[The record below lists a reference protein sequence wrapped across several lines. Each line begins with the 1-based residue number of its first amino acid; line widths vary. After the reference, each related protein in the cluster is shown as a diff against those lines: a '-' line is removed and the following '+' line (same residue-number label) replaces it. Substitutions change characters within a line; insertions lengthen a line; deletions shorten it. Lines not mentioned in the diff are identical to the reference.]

1 MRFEN
6 RVQEVT
12 HTTGTGNLVLFGAF
26 PKFRKFSDAFDNFD
40 QFPYLLETE
49 QGDWE
54 IGIGYYESE
63 DNSINRA
70 EIRLTSN
77 GDMSPIDVQTGIH
90 RISHVVSAEAI
101 TYMQDQINS
110 MMSQLPNT
118 IDSQIQ
124 GILDSSTSL
133 AESSDGTFAFSQ
145 GRLSTI
151 TETYPNGNK
160 VTQFFYSSDG
170 SVNRVEETYDG
181 QKKTTQFNYD
191 SAGELV
197 GYSVTMEAA

>member
-12 HTTGTGNLVLFGAF
+12 QTTGTGNLVLFGAF
-26 PKFRKFSDAFDNFD
+26 PKFRKFSDAFDDFD

-54 IGIGYYESE
+54 IGIGYYVSE
-63 DNSINRA
+63 DNSINRS

-77 GDMSPIDVQTGIH
+77 GDMNPIDVQTGIH

-101 TYMQDQINS
+101 TYMQDQFNS
-110 MMSQLPNT
+110 MMSQLP
-118 IDSQIQ
+118 SQIQ
-124 GILDSSTSL
+124 GILDSSISL
-133 AESSDGTFAFSQ
+133 AESSNGTFTFFQ

-151 TETYPNGNK
+151 TETYPNGDK

-170 SVNRVEETYDG
+170 AVNRVEETYDG
-181 QKKTTQFNYD
+181 QKKTTQFNYN